1 MKEFPQKMIN
11 RVIDNYCT
19 FSYLLKYSDYNRYNS
34 LDGYSGTIFCPFHD
48 NLETP
53 AARIYPKRDEQE
65 CEQIYCFS
73 ENKLYRPHD
82 CCRDYSRLIKYDT
95 NTVFSVIWSHLSE
108 SEKAIFTNETNIV
121 RTVLEGY
128 ENVFKSYRR
137 GEVDLFH
144 TISCVFY
151 SQ

>member
-1 MKEFPQKMIN
+1 MQEFSQKLKN

-19 FSYLLKYSDYNRYNS
+19 FSYLLKYSDYSNYKS

-53 AARIYPKRDEQE
+53 AARIYPKREEQE
-65 CEQIYCFS
+65 CEQIFCFS

-95 NTVFSVIWSHLSE
+95 NTVFSVIWQHLSD
-108 SEKAIFTNETNIV
+108 SEKEIFTNENTMV
-121 RTVLEGY
+121 RTALEDY

-137 GEVDLFH
+137 GEIDLFH
-144 TISCVFY
+144 VVDCVFY
-151 SQ
+151 NQ